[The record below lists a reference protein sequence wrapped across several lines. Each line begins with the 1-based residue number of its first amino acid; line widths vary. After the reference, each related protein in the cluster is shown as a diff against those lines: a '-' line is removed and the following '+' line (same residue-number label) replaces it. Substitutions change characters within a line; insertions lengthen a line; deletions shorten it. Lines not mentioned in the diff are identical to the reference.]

1 MKKSI
6 QKNRKRHVTIPNA
19 GIKEKVIS
27 HCPPD
32 MTASVKEALE
42 QEIEDFDAVQA
53 RKDIE
58 EGARGRAAV
67 DAYLDWLEHNE
78 GHELP
83 EANPDILADNEGIQY
98 FASHKDDE
106 TVRLLKEFRQL
117 LTAREVQVWNLVMQH
132 QYSFLATAKLLR
144 ISESSMRIYLKRA
157 KEKFTKYME
166 AIKRVEENR
175 RNRA

>member
-1 MKKSI
+1 MKST
-6 QKNRKRHVTIPNA
+6 QKNKKRHVSILNA
-19 GIKEKVIS
+19 GIKEKVIG

-32 MTASVKEALE
+32 MTASIKEALE
-42 QEIEDFDAVQA
+42 EEIEDFDAVQA

-58 EGARGRAAV
+58 EGARGRAAI

-98 FASHKDDE
+98 FVSNKDDE
-106 TVRLLKEFRQL
+106 TVRLLKEFRHL
-117 LTAREVQVWNLVMQH
+117 LTARELQVWNLIMQH

-144 ISESSMRIYLKRA
+144 ISESSMRTYLKRA
-157 KEKFTKYME
+157 KEKFQKYTE
-166 AIKRVEENR
+166 VIKRVKENR
-175 RNRA
+175 RNNP